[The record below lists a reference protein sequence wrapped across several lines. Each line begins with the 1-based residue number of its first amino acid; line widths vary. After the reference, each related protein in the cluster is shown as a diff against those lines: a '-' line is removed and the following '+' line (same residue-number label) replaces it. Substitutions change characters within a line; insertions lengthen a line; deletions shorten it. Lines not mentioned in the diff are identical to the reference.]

1 MSHPNRMLRGVG
13 VNRLT
18 VNELKDYELERAG
31 TLGACVRC
39 GIKWTELDLIH
50 AGGIKSSIGVLA
62 ERV

>member
-1 MSHPNRMLRGVG
+1 MG